1 MKKVKMNCFLVLFLL
16 GITIIANGQSSNE
29 WQLIL
34 NNHSALK
41 IKMLNNEMT
50 FIFNYENDT
59 LTFSHANKKVI
70 KAGFLIEVVLKN
82 NNKVVFTSNDK
93 NLNYDKTSIV
103 IPMADVYTSMRSM
116 KVPSKPKYMM
126 SIKDKSATREK
137 LFFEFSDK

>member
-1 MKKVKMNCFLVLFLL
+1 
-16 GITIIANGQSSNE
+16 
-29 WQLIL
+29 
-34 NNHSALK
+34 
-41 IKMLNNEMT
+41 MT
-50 FIFNYENDT
+50 FNFNYANDT
-59 LTFSHANKKVI
+59 LTFSHGNKKGI